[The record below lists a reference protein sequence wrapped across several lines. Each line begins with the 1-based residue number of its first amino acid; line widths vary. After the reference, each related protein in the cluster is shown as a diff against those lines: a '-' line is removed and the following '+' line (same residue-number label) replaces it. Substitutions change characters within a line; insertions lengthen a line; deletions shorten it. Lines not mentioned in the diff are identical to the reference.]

1 MILLT
6 YTTSMLSIASMMF
19 LYLYQKWR
27 LNKCEWAQTG
37 RHSFIWVMQKCIFED
52 FFFYSYLH
60 VHKNINANLSLS
72 HTQTHHTD
80 IHIHTFTHHTCNLQA
95 MYTVEQKVC
104 KRNIL
109 TYLHC
114 SCTSYF
120 FCTVQITTM
129 LIHSKV
135 KDPQDAAHSS
145 FKYTFI
151 FQRPLFLQ
159 FQRRM

>member
-1 MILLT
+1 MSSDWKTFFHLSYAKMYFWRFFLL
-6 YTTSMLSIASMMF
+6 F
-19 LYLYQKWR
+19 LFTCAQKY
-27 LNKCEWAQTG
+27 KCQ
-37 RHSFIWVMQKCIFED
+37 
-52 FFFYSYLH
+52 
-60 VHKNINANLSLS
+60 SLS
-72 HTQTHHTD
+72 HTQTHHAD

-120 FCTVQITTM
+120 LCTVQITTM